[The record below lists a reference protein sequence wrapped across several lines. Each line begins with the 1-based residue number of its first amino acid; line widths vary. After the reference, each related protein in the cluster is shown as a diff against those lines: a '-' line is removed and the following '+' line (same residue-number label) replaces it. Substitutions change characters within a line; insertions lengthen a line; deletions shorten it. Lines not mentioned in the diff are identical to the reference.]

1 MLLSALVELKCLLQ
15 RTSRMGVDFLHETP
29 KTKSKNAA
37 GSASP
42 ILVLM
47 YHAVHATTDT
57 WEEQA
62 PADRWYAVT
71 GEQFAEQMACL
82 ANQHETVLLEE
93 FLAGRA
99 AKSSV
104 VVTFDDGHESN
115 FSVAFPILQRFKLR
129 AEFFVTVSRVGQ
141 PGYMTW
147 GQLAEMRDAGMSIQS
162 HGFDHRPM
170 TGLSDAE
177 LAEDLKS
184 SRDMLSHKLG
194 REARYLA
201 LPGGFVDKRV
211 YSAALSAG
219 YEAVCNSEPGLARPA
234 KIIPRV
240 AIMHSTSR
248 ADFQRLLEAKRLTIL
263 KSSLR
268 RAAAKAAKAV
278 IGVERY
284 EAMKQLGLRRSPDST
299 K

>member
-1 MLLSALVELKCLLQ
+1 MGRRNAAKVDGAEAGPGKPPASQALV
-15 RTSRMGVDFLHETP
+15 V
-29 KTKSKNAA
+29 
-37 GSASP
+37 
-42 ILVLM
+42 M
-47 YHAVHATTDT
+47 YHAVQATKER
-57 WEEQA
+57 WEEQD

-71 GEQFAEQMACL
+71 GEQFSEQMACL
-82 ANQHETVLLEE
+82 AEKQETILFEE
-93 FLAGRA
+93 FLTGRVA
-99 AKSSV
+99 EPCV

-115 FSVAFPILQRFKLR
+115 FSVAFPILQRFNLR

-147 GQLAEMRDAGMSIQS
+147 EQLAAMRNAGMSIQS

-184 SRDMLSHKLG
+184 SREILERKLG
-194 REARYLA
+194 KEVRYLA
-201 LPGGFVDKRV
+201 VPGGFVDKRV
-211 YSAALSAG
+211 YAAALAAG
-219 YEAVCNSEPGLARPA
+219 YEAVCNSEPGLAHPG

-240 AIMHSTSR
+240 AIMHSTSL
-248 ADFQRLLEAKRLTIL
+248 ADFQKLLQAKRLTIM
-263 KSSLR
+263 KSALR

-284 EAMKQLGLRRSPDST
+284 EAIKQMGLRRSPDST

>member
-1 MLLSALVELKCLLQ
+1 M
-15 RTSRMGVDFLHETP
+15 HEIP
-29 KTKSKNAA
+29 KTKSKTAA

-47 YHAVHATTDT
+47 YHAVHATTAR

-62 PADRWYAVT
+62 PADRWYGVT
-71 GEQFAEQMACL
+71 GDQFAEQVACL
-82 ANQHETVLLEE
+82 AKKRETLLLQE

-115 FSVAFPILQRFKLR
+115 FSVAFPILRRFNLR
-129 AEFFVTVSRVGQ
+129 AEFFVTVSRIGQ

-147 GQLAEMRDAGMSIQS
+147 EQLASMRGAGMSIQS

-184 SRDMLSHKLG
+184 SREILG
-194 REARYLA
+194 QELGQEVRYLA
-201 LPGGFVDKRV
+201 APGGFVDKRV
-211 YSAALSAG
+211 YSAALAAG
-219 YEAVCNSEPGLARPA
+219 YEAVCNSEPGLARPG